1 MCDELYFTI
10 KNNINDNDLTNYK
23 ITKTGKIWSMKRNRF
38 LSTKITNGYENITLC
53 EKSYSIHRLVALTF
67 IPIPEKYNNLNKDD
81 LIVNHKDCNKLNNNL
96 DNLEWLTQKE
106 NINHHGKDTSHKK
119 KIIQLD
125 LNNNIIDKFD
135 SLVEASEKTGIG
147 KSSISKVL
155 CGKNTRSGIY
165 KWSYDNEDLN
175 KNNEIN
181 LNNAKQIQDYLNYY
195 IFPDGRV
202 YGLVRNKFL
211 SPVKE
216 ASGYSYVTLI
226 NNNIKKNCKIHILVA
241 KAFIKNDNPLKD
253 QVNHI
258 NKNRSDNNVSN
269 LEWVTRSENMLHANK

>member
-1 MCDELYFTI
+1 MDELYSI
-10 KNNINDNDLTNYK
+10 NIINNNLSKYK
-23 ITKTGKIWSMKRNRF
+23 ITKDGKIWSISRNRF
-38 LSTKITNGYENITLC
+38 LNIKITNGYENITLC
-53 EKSYSIHRLVALTF
+53 DKTYSIHRLVALTF
-67 IPIPEKYNNLNKDD
+67 IKVPEKYNNFNTDD
-81 LIVNHKDCNKLNNNL
+81 LIVNHIDCNKLNNNL
-96 DNLEWLTQKE
+96 NNLEWLTQKE
-106 NINHHGKDTSHKK
+106 NVNHHGKDTSHKK

-125 LNNNIIDKFD
+125 LNNNIINKFD
-135 SLVEASEKTGIG
+135 SLIEASEKTGIN

-165 KWSYDNEDLN
+165 KWDYDNILEDLN
-175 KNNEIN
+175 ILEKDNNI
-181 LNNAKQIQDYLNYY
+181 KSCIITDYPNYKIY
-195 IFPDGRV
+195 SDGRV

-241 KAFIKNDNPLKD
+241 KAFIKNDNLLKN

-258 NKNRSDNNVSN
+258 NKNRSDNNVAN
-269 LEWVTRSENMLHANK
+269 LEWVTCSENMIHANK